1 MPTNKDDRFDRLL
14 GAMVK
19 GEAPSAQKKAQPK
32 PDQHKPVEKP
42 E

>member
-1 MPTNKDDRFDRLL
+1 MPEHDRFDRLL

-19 GEAPSAQKKAQPK
+19 GEAPSALKKPQPESDQK
-32 PDQHKPVEKP
+32 KPVEKP